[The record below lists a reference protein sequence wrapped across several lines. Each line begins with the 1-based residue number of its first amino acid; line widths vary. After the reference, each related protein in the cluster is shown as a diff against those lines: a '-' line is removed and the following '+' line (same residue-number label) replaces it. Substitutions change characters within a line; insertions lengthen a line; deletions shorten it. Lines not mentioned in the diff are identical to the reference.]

1 MDKID
6 SGFRVHYQCMS
17 SECANAT
24 KPILGYICMNQ
35 QSFEWQIALSTDPMQ
50 EDPPSEDEPD
60 TMQEDLPGDED
71 MADTQPEIIEPPH
84 DPDNPALNT
93 YEMVKARFE
102 LNCFKVRNRCMYLTL
117 NKGPDDFN
125 LLTYT
130 QVIQDN
136 CTLTFWGP
144 DRDGEIKEQSFIRK
158 WILDKQRKS
167 VEKIVVDPRGTE
179 TDVYNLWRDFIASGL
194 PPVPDERVL
203 ELIQPIT
210 RHFNDVIT
218 SGVPEHTQFLHD
230 YLANMVQRP
239 WQKSQVALS
248 LYGSQGCGKGII
260 FEFFRLKVLGTHCSF
275 QTSKPENDL
284 FGRFANGAVNRV
296 CIQVDEVKSLHD
308 HADQLKDFITNPT
321 VNYEKKGKDT
331 IVVSNFANLIL
342 TSNNAN
348 ALTVTADDRRF
359 TLFHCSSVHKGEV
372 EYFNSLGAH
381 LERPEVARA
390 YYQYLMSLDLSQYPT
405 SFQHKRPIT
414 EYYKEAQH
422 NSIPVISRFFS
433 ALVNS
438 EPTERTFPCR
448 QLYKS
453 YETFQIAGNYKYL
466 MTETAFGRDA
476 KKIRGVQFKKTAQCN
491 LYILDLPEIK
501 GYLEEIN
508 EFDQDAIHI

>member
-1 MDKID
+1 
-6 SGFRVHYQCMS
+6 MS

-71 MADTQPEIIEPPH
+71 MPDTQPEVIEPPH

-102 LNCFKVRNRCMYLTL
+102 LECFKVKNRKMYMTL

-125 LLTYT
+125 MLHTPQLIYMYK
-130 QVIQDN
+130 DWKY
-136 CTLTFWGP
+136 WGV
-144 DRDGEIKEQSFIRK
+144 DKDGVPKKQCFITEWVEDINK
-158 WILDKQRKS
+158 KS
-167 VEKIVVDPRGTE
+167 VEKIVIDPRGTE
-179 TDVYNLWRDFIASGL
+179 PNVYNLWRGFHAAEL

-210 RHFNDVIT
+210 RHIDEVIT
-218 SGVPEHTQFLHD
+218 SGVPEHTKFLHD

-260 FEFFRLKVLGTHCSF
+260 FEFFRLKVLGTHCSY
-275 QTSKPENDL
+275 QTSRPENDL

-321 VNYEKKGKDT
+321 INYEKKGVDT

-359 TLFHCSSVHKGEV
+359 ALFHCRSAHKGDV

-390 YYQYLMSLDLSQYPT
+390 YYQYLMSLDLSEYPT

-476 KKIRGVQFKKTAQCN
+476 KKIQGVSVKKTSSVR
-491 LYILDLPEIK
+491 LYILDLTAIK
-501 GYLEEIN
+501 KHLEDIKEY
-508 EFDQDAIHI
+508 DLDAVM

>member
-1 MDKID
+1 MDRID

-71 MADTQPEIIEPPH
+71 MPDSHPEVIEPPH

-102 LNCFKVRNRCMYLTL
+102 LECFKVKNRKMYITL

-125 LLTYT
+125 MLHTPQLIYMYK
-130 QVIQDN
+130 DWKY
-136 CTLTFWGP
+136 WGV
-144 DRDGEIKEQSFIRK
+144 DKDGEPKKQCFITEWVEDIHK
-158 WILDKQRKS
+158 KS
-167 VEKIVVDPRGTE
+167 VEKIVIDPRGTE
-179 TDVYNLWRDFIASGL
+179 PDVYNLWRGFTVSML
-194 PPVPDERVL
+194 PPVPDERIL

-210 RHFNDVIT
+210 RHFDEVIT
-218 SGVPEHTQFLHD
+218 SGVPEHTKFLHD

-260 FEFFRLKVLGTHCSF
+260 FEFFRLKVLGTHCSY
-275 QTSKPENDL
+275 QTSRPENDL
-284 FGRFANGAVNRV
+284 FGRFTNGAVNRA

-321 VNYEKKGKDT
+321 INYEKKGVDT

-359 TLFHCSSVHKGEV
+359 ALFHCSPVHKGEI

-390 YYQYLMSLDLSQYPT
+390 YYQYLMSLDLSEYPT

-476 KKIRGVQFKKTAQCN
+476 KKIRGVQSKKTPQCN
-491 LYILDLPEIK
+491 LYILDLPQIK
-501 GYLEEIN
+501 SYLEEIN